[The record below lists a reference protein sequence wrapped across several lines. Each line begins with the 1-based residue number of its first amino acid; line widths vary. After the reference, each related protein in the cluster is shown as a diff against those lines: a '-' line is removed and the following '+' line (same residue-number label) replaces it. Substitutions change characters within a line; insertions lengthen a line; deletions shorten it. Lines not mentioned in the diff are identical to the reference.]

1 MLKIATF
8 CWWIFQHCSQIDTC
22 NGVEDYEYY
31 YYYEDELPPVEEEK
45 SAAAA
50 EEKIPDYDLS
60 ELVAAWKE
68 YIRDK
73 AEKEADEDNFERRPP
88 GQQRRPAGRPRR
100 PPSRPRRPDPVV
112 YEEYECEPRAESYR
126 VSDPAMCD
134 KFVVPIII

>member
-1 MLKIATF
+1 M
-8 CWWIFQHCSQIDTC
+8 
-22 NGVEDYEYY
+22 EDYEYY

-73 AEKEADEDNFERRPP
+73 AEKEAEEDDFERRPP

-100 PPSRPRRPDPVV
+100 PPSRTRRPDPVV